1 MAFTIFLNSVFQ
13 SWQAKGEADALTDK
27 LKFEQSISY
36 SCLDLNSEVDVSF
49 LPNVL

>member
-27 LKFEQSISY
+27 LPYKMEIRAEHFI
-36 SCLDLNSEVDVSF
+36 F
-49 LPNVL
+49 MP